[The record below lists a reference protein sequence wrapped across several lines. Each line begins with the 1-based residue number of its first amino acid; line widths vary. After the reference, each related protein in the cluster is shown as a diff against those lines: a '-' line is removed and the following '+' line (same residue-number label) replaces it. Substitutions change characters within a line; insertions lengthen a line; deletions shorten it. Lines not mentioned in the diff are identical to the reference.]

1 MRWMCTESA
10 THPTLGTGQRGSTPE
25 SGAASLAGR
34 MISTRFGACL
44 YAGSSALACYLEGA
58 GPISTRPRPAGEHWR
73 RSSSTT
79 RMSFCIPLRRP
90 ANCRSVGANHGD
102 CVQRRCPGA
111 SRFPAHH
118 ETLPTLR
125 QQFLQLAHRC
135 GCTDLDAAAIRNT
148 KRELT
153 QPISAWIYKLRKPDT
168 QPVSGI
174 QYQSRHGDQLTLWAI
189 YERDLTDS
197 PPQITNHADKAVTPD
212 DADLVEALRIP
223 RIVRT
228 DQ

>member
-1 MRWMCTESA
+1 MAEIVVDDEDELLYPTAATGELSISWCEPRRLCSA
-10 THPTLGTGQRGSTPE
+10 QMSRC
-25 SGAASLAGR
+25 
-34 MISTRFGACL
+34 F
-44 YAGSSALACYLEGA
+44 AL
-58 GPISTRPRPAGEHWR
+58 
-73 RSSSTT
+73 
-79 RMSFCIPLRRP
+79 
-90 ANCRSVGANHGD
+90 
-102 CVQRRCPGA
+102 
-111 SRFPAHH
+111 PAHH

-223 RIVRT
+223 HRP
-228 DQ
+228 D